1 MNQTTPILVIGHVT
15 RDLIGGEERLGG
27 SAAYIARV
35 LSTRGMD
42 VALVT
47 SAPDDPLLKPLA
59 TNPRIRLHLLP
70 SESFTTFRHHHTQ
83 GERRLELETCGADIT
98 AADIPS
104 AWRDLPCVFLVPVM
118 GECDADLLCAFQ
130 ESELIVGAQ
139 GWLRTVEA
147 DGRIRP
153 SAPPEALLAARL
165 LAVTLSEGDHPEAEA
180 LARRMARHCR
190 LVALTRGDKAVTIF
204 EKRGEND
211 IPIAPVKQVRDTNGA
226 GDVFTALL
234 GLRIMSGDTV
244 RTAVTGA
251 AQGATHYVA
260 EGMAGLGML
269 QTVPKFQSPIR
280 YVRSR
285 IQAFIEISE
294 VPEDPHHADNT
305 LAWLLRL
312 EPAADEAL
320 QIAALAHDIDRATPE
335 RVRRKDYP
343 DYDAFKAAHARR
355 GARLLR
361 GILEACDVER
371 SIVEEA
377 CRLVEFHEV
386 GGDPGSDLLKDADS
400 ISYFD
405 VNLPLFFQREGWD
418 ETKRRSDWGYR
429 RLTPRG
435 QEIVRHIDHGDK
447 ELARL
452 LREVIH
458 ESVS

>member
-1 MNQTTPILVIGHVT
+1 MSRSTPILVIGHVT

-27 SAAYIARV
+27 AAAYVARA
-35 LSTRGMD
+35 LSAREMD

-47 SAPDDPLLKPLA
+47 RAPDDLLLKSLS
-59 TNPRIRLHLLP
+59 TDPRIRLHLLP
-70 SESFTTFRHHHTQ
+70 SESFTTFHHHFTEGQ
-83 GERRLELETCGADIT
+83 RRLGLEACAADIA

-104 AWRDLPCVFLVPVM
+104 AWRDLPFVFLMPVM
-118 GECDADLLCAFQ
+118 GECDTDLLTAFP

-147 DGRIRP
+147 DGRVRP
-153 SAPPEALLAARL
+153 CAPPESLLAARL
-165 LAVTLSEGDHPEAEA
+165 LAVTLSEADHPEAEA

-190 LVALTRGDKAVTIF
+190 LVSLSRGDKALSIF

-211 IPIAPVKQVRDTNGA
+211 ISIAPVKQVHDTNGA

-234 GLRIMSGDTV
+234 GLRIMGGDIV

-251 AQGATHYVA
+251 AQGATCYVA
-260 EGMAGLGML
+260 EGMTGLGKL
-269 QTVPKFQSPIR
+269 QQVDRHQLPSRRAK
-280 YVRSR
+280 SR
-285 IQAFIEISE
+285 IRALIACSE

-305 LAWLLRL
+305 VEWLLRL
-312 EPAADEAL
+312 ETDADEAL
-320 QIAALAHDIDRATPE
+320 QLAALAHDIDRATPE
-335 RVRRKDYP
+335 RVRHEDHP

-361 GILEACDVER
+361 GILEDCEVE
-371 SIVEEA
+371 SAIVNEA
-377 CRLVEFHEV
+377 CRLVVLHEV

-405 VNLPLFFQREGWD
+405 VNLPLYYQRQGWD
-418 ETKRRSDWGYR
+418 ETKRRSHWGYR
-429 RLTPRG
+429 RLTPG
-435 QEIVRHIDHGDK
+435 AQEIVKHIDHEDEK
-447 ELARL
+447 LARL